1 MERKQKN
8 LIKKRLRVLRGV
20 RRRLHG
26 VAEKP
31 RLSVYRSNKQMYC
44 QAIDDESGKTL
55 ASVSSITEENRSA
68 LSEKN
73 KTEKAKAVGLQMAN
87 RLKELGI
94 ERAVFDRGWY
104 RYHGI
109 VKAFADAIREGGIKF

>member
-8 LIKKRLRVLRGV
+8 LIKKRLRNLRGV